1 MPIAP
6 SRLVC
11 VQWQGPVISGRR
23 EELGLGKHT
32 LLGGQGSLTM
42 GEGSYP
48 AFPYQFTIL
57 PVVSSLHKAVSQL
70 GAGGFC

>member
-48 AFPYQFTIL
+48 RLPLPIYTTSCRLFPEQGSI
-57 PVVSSLHKAVSQL
+57 
-70 GAGGFC
+70 